1 MLDLRGRLLLTR
13 DNGPVITI
21 RELTAADW
29 PAVERIY
36 REGIDTGEATFETG
50 TPSWEAFD
58 AGKVAAPRL
67 VAVDASGDVLG
78 WAAASPVSSRPA
90 YRGVIEHSIY
100 IASAARGRGVG
111 RLLLRAFIQA
121 ADAAGFWTIQ
131 SAIFPQNTASLRLHL
146 TEGFRE
152 VGRRERIAQA
162 QTGPHAGQWLDTILL
177 ERRRPE

>member
-1 MLDLRGRLLLTR
+1 MLLTAENGSVISIR
-13 DNGPVITI
+13 D
-21 RELTAADW
+21 LTPEDW

-36 REGIDTGEATFETG
+36 REGIDTGVATFETA

-67 VAVDASGDVLG
+67 VAVDETGAVLG
-78 WAAASPVSSRPA
+78 WAAASPVSARPV

-111 RLLLRAFIQA
+111 RALLRAFVAA
-121 ADAAGFWTIQ
+121 ADAAGYWTIQ
-131 SAIFPQNTASLRLHL
+131 SSVFPQNSASFRLHL
-146 TEGFRE
+146 AEGFRE

-162 QTGPHAGQWLDTILL
+162 QAGPHTGEWLDTILL
-177 ERRRPE
+177 ERRRPD